1 MLFNLDLKKSLQS
14 GNSSPKPVHYDP
26 AWRRKTEQDWRIEMP
41 DPSRTR
47 TPTSPPP
54 RSRFREMVGK
64 NVRALSLVPREQRFY
79 DLFEQQAAVLVSAS
93 VLLEEALDDMEN
105 LPVRQREIKDLEH
118 LGDKNTYETMRTLNE
133 TFVTPFDHE
142 DISAL
147 AAGLDDILDYIEEI
161 ADTVNLYKIM
171 AIPRPAI
178 ELADLLAQ
186 AVAQLE
192 QAVGK
197 LRSGKKDGGHAIEV
211 HRLEDFGDSASRHAI
226 AELFQG
232 QPDPLEVIKLKDL
245 YGLLEDAL
253 DRCEDVANVI
263 ENIAIK
269 NA

>member
-1 MLFNLDLKKSLQS
+1 
-14 GNSSPKPVHYDP
+14 
-26 AWRRKTEQDWRIEMP
+26 MP
-41 DPSRTR
+41 DPSRT
-47 TPTSPPP
+47 PTSPPSRP
-54 RSRFREMVGK
+54 RFREMVGRNIK
-64 NVRALSLVPREQRFY
+64 ALSLVPREQRFY
-79 DLFEQQAAVLVSAS
+79 DLFEQQATILVSAS
-93 VLLEEALDDMEN
+93 VLLKEALGDMGN
-105 LPVRQREIKDLEH
+105 LPARQREIKDLER
-118 LGDKNTYETMRTLNE
+118 LGDKYTYETMRTLNE

-171 AIPRPAI
+171 VISRPAS

-186 AVAQLE
+186 SVAQLE

-197 LRSGKKDGGHAIEV
+197 LRSGKKDGEYIIEV
-211 HRLEDFGDSASRHAI
+211 HRLEDIGDSASRRAI

-232 QPDPLEVIKLKDL
+232 QRDPLEVIKLKDL
-245 YGLLEDAL
+245 YSLLEVAL

>member
-1 MLFNLDLKKSLQS
+1 VK
-14 GNSSPKPVHYDP
+14 
-26 AWRRKTEQDWRIEMP
+26 
-41 DPSRTR
+41 
-47 TPTSPPP
+47 
-54 RSRFREMVGK
+54 
-64 NVRALSLVPREQRFY
+64 ALSFVPREKRFY
-79 DLFEQQAAVLVSAS
+79 DLFEQQASILVSAGA
-93 VLLEEALDDMEN
+93 LLKETLDEAGDLSA
-105 LPVRQREIKDLEH
+105 RRREIKDLER
-118 LGDKNTYETMRTLNE
+118 LGDGVMYEIVRSLNE

-161 ADTVNLYKIM
+161 ADTVNLYRITTV
-171 AIPRPAI
+171 PRPAS

-186 AVAQLE
+186 AVVQLE
-192 QAVGK
+192 RAVGK
-197 LRSGKKDGGHAIEV
+197 LRSGKKDGEYAIEV
-211 HRLEDFGDSASRHAI
+211 HRLEDVGDSTSRHAI

-232 QPDPLEVIKLKDL
+232 QRDPLEVIKLKDL

>member
-1 MLFNLDLKKSLQS
+1 
-14 GNSSPKPVHYDP
+14 
-26 AWRRKTEQDWRIEMP
+26 
-41 DPSRTR
+41 
-47 TPTSPPP
+47 
-54 RSRFREMVGK
+54 MVGRNIK
-64 NVRALSLVPREQRFY
+64 ALSLVPREQRFY
-79 DLFEQQAAVLVSAS
+79 DLFEQQATILVSAS
-93 VLLEEALDDMEN
+93 VLLKEALGDMGD
-105 LPVRQREIKDLEH
+105 LPARQREIKDLER
-118 LGDKNTYETMRTLNE
+118 LGDKYTYEIMRTLNE

-171 AIPRPAI
+171 VISRPAS

-186 AVAQLE
+186 SVAQLE

-197 LRSGKKDGGHAIEV
+197 LRSGKKDGEYIIEV
-211 HRLEDFGDSASRHAI
+211 HRLEDIGDSASRRAI

-232 QPDPLEVIKLKDL
+232 QRDPLEVIKLKDL
-245 YGLLEDAL
+245 YSLLEDAL

>member
-1 MLFNLDLKKSLQS
+1 MSDPPRTPA
-14 GNSSPKPVHYDP
+14 SP
-26 AWRRKTEQDWRIEMP
+26 
-41 DPSRTR
+41 PSR
-47 TPTSPPP
+47 P
-54 RSRFREMVGK
+54 RFREVVGK
-64 NVRALSLVPREQRFY
+64 NVRALALVPREQRFY
-79 DLFEQQAAVLVSAS
+79 DLFEQQATILVSTS
-93 VLLEEALDDMEN
+93 ILLQEAFDDMEN
-105 LPVRQREIKDLEH
+105 LPARQREIKDLEG
-118 LGDKNTYETMRTLNE
+118 LGDKNTYEIIRTLNE

-147 AAGLDDILDYIEEI
+147 AAGLDDIIDYIEEI
-161 ADTVNLYKIM
+161 ADTVNLYGIKT
-171 AIPRPAI
+171 IPPAAS
-178 ELADLLAQ
+178 ELTSLLAQ

-197 LRSGKKDGGHAIEV
+197 LRSGKKDGEYAIEV
-211 HRLEDFGDSASRHAI
+211 HRLEDVGDSTSRHAI

-232 QPDPLEVIKLKDL
+232 QRDPLEVIKLKDL

>member
-1 MLFNLDLKKSLQS
+1 
-14 GNSSPKPVHYDP
+14 
-26 AWRRKTEQDWRIEMP
+26 MP
-41 DPSRTR
+41 DPSRT
-47 TPTSPPP
+47 PISPPP

-64 NVRALSLVPREQRFY
+64 NFKTLSLVPREQRFY
-79 DLFEQQAAVLVSAS
+79 DLFEQQATILVSAG
-93 VLLEEALDDMEN
+93 VLLKEALADMGD
-105 LPVRQREIKDLEH
+105 LPARQREIKDLEH
-118 LGDKNTYETMRTLNE
+118 LGDKITYETVRTLNE

-161 ADTVNLYKIM
+161 ADTVNLYGIM
-171 AIPRPAI
+171 TIPRPAS

-186 AVAQLE
+186 AVVQLE

-197 LRSGKKDGGHAIEV
+197 LRSGKKDGEHAIEV
-211 HRLEDFGDSASRHAI
+211 HRLEDVGDSTSRRAI

-232 QPDPLEVIKLKDL
+232 QHDPLEVIKLKDL
-245 YGLLEDAL
+245 YTLLEDAL

>member
-1 MLFNLDLKKSLQS
+1 
-14 GNSSPKPVHYDP
+14 
-26 AWRRKTEQDWRIEMP
+26 MP
-41 DPSRTR
+41 DPSRT
-47 TPTSPPP
+47 PTSRP
-54 RSRFREMVGK
+54 RFREVVGK

-79 DLFEQQAAVLVSAS
+79 DLFEQQATTLVGAAD
-93 VLLEEALDDMEN
+93 LLKAALDDEVN
-105 LPVRQREIKDLEH
+105 LPARQREIKDLER
-118 LGDKNTYETMRTLNE
+118 LGDQYTYETMRTLNE

-161 ADTVNLYKIM
+161 ADTVNLYGITP
-171 AIPRPAI
+171 IPRPAS
-178 ELADLLAQ
+178 ELAGLLAQ

-197 LRSGKKDGGHAIEV
+197 LRSGKKDGEYAIEV
-211 HRLEDFGDSASRHAI
+211 HRLEDVGDSTSRHAI

>member
-1 MLFNLDLKKSLQS
+1 
-14 GNSSPKPVHYDP
+14 
-26 AWRRKTEQDWRIEMP
+26 MP
-41 DPSRTR
+41 DPSRT
-47 TPTSPPP
+47 PTPPP
-54 RSRFREMVGK
+54 HRSRFREMVGK

-79 DLFEQQAAVLVSAS
+79 DLFEQQATILVNAGA
-93 VLLEEALDDMEN
+93 LLKETLEEAGDLQA
-105 LPVRQREIKDLEH
+105 RRREIKDLER
-118 LGDKNTYETMRTLNE
+118 LGDKITYETMRSLNE

-161 ADTVNLYKIM
+161 ADTVNLYGIT
-171 AIPRPAI
+171 AIPRAAN

-192 QAVGK
+192 RAVGK
-197 LRSGKKDGGHAIEV
+197 LRSGEKDGEYAIEV
-211 HRLEDFGDSASRHAI
+211 HRLEDVGDSTSRHAI

-232 QPDPLEVIKLKDL
+232 ERDPLEVIKLKDL